1 MKPKRQLN
9 TKRIH
14 QLFSN
19 ELHSKDESKLD
30 TQSLDFFDQLK
41 QSDTAHNTLNAKD
54 QDELFKLIAI
64 YLEMEPSNR
73 KKLTAIASILHH
85 Q

>member
-9 TKRIH
+9 TKRIP

-19 ELHSKDESKLD
+19 ELHSERVHESK
-30 TQSLDFFDQLK
+30 TQSIEFFEQFK

-54 QDELFKLIAI
+54 QDDLFKLIAI
-64 YLEMEPSNR
+64 YLEMDPSTR
-73 KKLTAIASILHH
+73 KKLTAIASVLHH